1 MSDLSNEEKI
11 SLFEAQKIITQSLG
25 STPDKETLLEWIKLG
40 YLKGEEKG
48 SEIYIS
54 QESINTLLE
63 QLPKNTDQKR
73 PPRLVLHA
81 VDIWR
86 RDEDKRAV
94 AVTLSSKAAVV
105 TSEKTCDENKDQML
119 TAAVQATL
127 AAITE
132 ILGDKLLFELVQVK
146 HHSLEK
152 IEQSMVAVLLKA
164 GQQGSMQTLSGVAM
178 AENDSLPLQAAAKAT
193 LNALNRTLSSYI
205 NPQNTW
211 RDFVKR
217 FLPIS

>member
-11 SLFEAQKIITQSLG
+11 SLFEAQKIITESLG

-54 QESINTLLE
+54 QDSINTLLE
-63 QLPKNTDQKR
+63 QLPKTTDRKR

-105 TSEKTCDENKDQML
+105 TSEQTCDENKDQML

-178 AENDSLPLQAAAKAT
+178 AENNSLPLQAAAKAT

>member
-11 SLFEAQKIITQSLG
+11 SLFEAQKIITESLG

-48 SEIYIS
+48 SEIYIN

-152 IEQSMVAVLLKA
+152 IEQSK
-164 GQQGSMQTLSGVAM
+164 GKT
-178 AENDSLPLQAAAKAT
+178 
-193 LNALNRTLSSYI
+193 
-205 NPQNTW
+205 
-211 RDFVKR
+211 
-217 FLPIS
+217 